1 MIAALTWAAAQ
12 DRIPVHELIRG
23 LTPTDELRIEAAYA
37 EWRRRAAAGE
47 KRPKV
52 DWHSY
57 PVPDAEKDISKRDC
71 TGEEFRFV
79 SAYLQEVEYDDYD
92 RLMILCDALGE
103 AAGFCILEKRFV
115 DVTRRYGVFPFTVDR
130 WNKTFEYKE
139 YFDGIAKRSV
149 YELLPGIE
157 RCIYN

>member
-12 DRIPVHELIRG
+12 DRVSVYELLRG

-57 PVPDAEKDISKRDC
+57 PVSNFSTEEASGEPMAAQSVAAVRTPANPVDPPEDDEQDDDNAADADPDVIDTVEQILA
-71 TGEEFRFV
+71 TEET
-79 SAYLQEVEYDDYD
+79 EPEY
-92 RLMILCDALGE
+92 IIAPP
-103 AAGFCILEKRFV
+103 I
-115 DVTRRYGVFPFTVDR
+115 
-130 WNKTFEYKE
+130 KT
-139 YFDGIAKRSV
+139 
-149 YELLPGIE
+149 
-157 RCIYN
+157 